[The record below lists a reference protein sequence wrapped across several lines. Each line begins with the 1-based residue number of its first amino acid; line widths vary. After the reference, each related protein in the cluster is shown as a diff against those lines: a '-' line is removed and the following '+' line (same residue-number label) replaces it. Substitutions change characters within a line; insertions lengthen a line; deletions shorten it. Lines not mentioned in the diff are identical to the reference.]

1 MKKLILSAVA
11 ICAFTFA
18 NAQDKKESTGVGF
31 GEGDVFISGGFGI
44 SSSNNKNTLTK
55 ESGFAI
61 QPKIGFFV
69 SENIALGAR
78 IGFGTDKTKVNGAT
92 TTDLSALTAGVFGR
106 YNFSPKSQFSV
117 FTELGFDYV
126 TLENKIT
133 PSQKTNGFGIGLS
146 LGLNYFVS
154 SNFALEASYAGLNY
168 GTSKSDTPGAQNVS
182 QFSLES
188 NLNAV
193 SIGLLYKF

>member
-31 GEGDVFISGGFGI
+31 GEGDVFVSGAIGI
-44 SSSNNKNTLTK
+44 GSTNDKNTSTK
-55 ESGFAI
+55 TSGFEI
-61 QPKIGFFV
+61 EPKVGFFV
-69 SENIALGAR
+69 TENIALGAK
-78 IGFGTDKTKVNGAT
+78 IGYGSGKTKVNGNT
-92 TTDLSALTAGVFGR
+92 TADDTSLSAGVFGR

-126 TLENKIT
+126 TQENKL
-133 PSQKTNGFGIGLS
+133 PGGLKENGFDIGLS

-154 SNFALEASYAGLNY
+154 NNFAIEASYAGLNY
-168 GTSKSDTPGAQNVS
+168 ETRKFDAPGAQNETA
-182 QFSLES
+182 FGLGGD
-188 NLNAV
+188 LRAV